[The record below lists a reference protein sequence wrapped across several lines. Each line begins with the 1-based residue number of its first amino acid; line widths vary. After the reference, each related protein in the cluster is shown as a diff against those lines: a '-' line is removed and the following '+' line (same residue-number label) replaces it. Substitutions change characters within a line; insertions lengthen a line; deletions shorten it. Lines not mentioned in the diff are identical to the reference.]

1 MVEDL
6 RLVSPS
12 SWPIPDRRVESP
24 MGALEIQM
32 KVLIAYYSRSGH
44 TDALARHLADELR
57 RREHTV
63 VLDRLE
69 VLEEKSRWNLL
80 LRQAYQYPV
89 VLLSLLLPR
98 LRRWWL
104 LHYPQP
110 EDEIRPPAHPDFSE
124 FDHVCIGGPKWCYIS
139 YPVARYLSQAKGLR
153 NKTVSLFATF
163 AGPPFEVFELEL
175 LFCPLTHR
183 VEASGGSVAATLGLS
198 SGYHE
203 LGVLRIF
210 KLLTRLRLAR
220 PLESFSISS
229 EYGKTKIGEFCDE
242 IGR

>member
-1 MVEDL
+1 
-6 RLVSPS
+6 
-12 SWPIPDRRVESP
+12 
-24 MGALEIQM
+24 M
-32 KVLIAYYSRSGH
+32 KLLIAYYSRSGH
-44 TDALARHLADELR
+44 TEVLARHLADELR

-69 VLEEKSRWNLL
+69 VLQEKSGWNLL
-80 LRQAYQYPV
+80 LRQVYQYPV
-89 VLLSLLLPR
+89 VLLSLLVPR

-104 LHYPQP
+104 RHYPQP
-110 EDEIRPPAHPDFSE
+110 EDEIRPPAHPDLSG

-139 YPVARYLSQAKGLR
+139 YPVARYLRRVTGLSNR
-153 NKTVSLFATF
+153 KVSLFATF

-175 LFCPLTHR
+175 LFRPLRHR
-183 VEASGGSVAATLGLS
+183 IEAAGASVTATLGLS

-210 KLLTRLRLAR
+210 ELLSRLKMAR
-220 PLESFSISS
+220 PLESFSIAS
-229 EYGKTKIGEFCDE
+229 EYGKAKVREFCDE